1 MRASAST
8 RQFHSE
14 QLISQYA
21 VQLTQLVNDVRSEAT
36 EGERRAAALLAVAQS
51 GIDERERQID
61 HLKSELALL
70 REERAAFKTLV
81 RTQLEERELPAWT
94 YRAPRCRI
102 VAELRNVRN
111 GRQKSR
117 SSQPDPP
124 R

>member
-81 RTQLEERELPAWT
+81 RTQLEERELSA
-94 YRAPRCRI
+94 
-102 VAELRNVRN
+102 
-111 GRQKSR
+111 
-117 SSQPDPP
+117 
-124 R
+124 